1 MTILI
6 TGGCGF
12 IGSHTID
19 LLIENGYEVVVIDK
33 IFRKENMNKKAKYI
47 KLDITTKKLKSIM
60 KKESPDILLHL
71 AASINVRNS
80 LENPLEYVKNN
91 IIGTVNVLDSCI
103 SSNVK
108 KIVFSSSVAVYG
120 EPKYLPVDEKHE
132 IIMPIE
138 DPKNSLSKNSLLS
151 PTNPYA
157 ISKIASEFY
166 IQMYNQIYGIDYVI
180 LRYANVYGP
189 RQSLNSGAVIPS
201 FLQKLLSDQQPIIY
215 GDGKQTRDFVY
226 VEDVARANM
235 LAINWKSGIY
245 NIGSGKETSIIDI
258 LQKIK
263 SITKKNIDPIF
274 VEQKNEIKRI
284 FVSIEKAKKLGW
296 EPRIDIDEGIKRT
309 IEYFN
314 ANKIKQ
320 L

>member
-1 MTILI
+1 MKILV

-19 LLIENGYEVVVIDK
+19 LLIENGHEVIVIDK
-33 IFRKENMNKKAKYI
+33 VLRKENLNPKAKYI
-47 KLDITTKKLKSIM
+47 KLDITSKKLKSIV
-60 KKESPDILLHL
+60 KKESPEVLLHL

-80 LENPLEYVKNN
+80 LENPLEYAKNN
-91 IIGTVNVLDSCI
+91 IIGIVNVLDSCI

-108 KIVFSSSVAVYG
+108 KIIFSSSVAVYG

-138 DPKNSLSKNSLLS
+138 DPKNSLIS
-151 PTNPYA
+151 PINPYA
-157 ISKIASEFY
+157 ISKITSEFY
-166 IQMYNQIYGIDYVI
+166 IQMFNQIYGIDYVI

-189 RQSLNSGAVIPS
+189 RQSLSSGAVIPS
-201 FLQKLLSDQQPIIY
+201 FLQKLFSDQQPIIY
-215 GDGKQTRDFVY
+215 GDGKQIRDFVY

-263 SITKKNIDPIF
+263 AITKKNVKPIF
-274 VEQKNEIKRI
+274 SEQKNEIKRI

-296 EPRIDIDEGIKRT
+296 KPRIDIDEGIKRT
-309 IEYFN
+309 IEYFKQKL
-314 ANKIKQ
+314 NK
-320 L
+320 

>member
-1 MTILI
+1 
-6 TGGCGF
+6 
-12 IGSHTID
+12 
-19 LLIENGYEVVVIDK
+19 
-33 IFRKENMNKKAKYI
+33 
-47 KLDITTKKLKSIM
+47 
-60 KKESPDILLHL
+60 
-71 AASINVRNS
+71 
-80 LENPLEYVKNN
+80 
-91 IIGTVNVLDSCI
+91 
-103 SSNVK
+103 
-108 KIVFSSSVAVYG
+108 
-120 EPKYLPVDEKHE
+120 
-132 IIMPIE
+132 
-138 DPKNSLSKNSLLS
+138 
-151 PTNPYA
+151 
-157 ISKIASEFY
+157 
-166 IQMYNQIYGIDYVI
+166 
-180 LRYANVYGP
+180 
-189 RQSLNSGAVIPS
+189 
-201 FLQKLLSDQQPIIY
+201 
-215 GDGKQTRDFVY
+215 KQTRDFVY

>member
-1 MTILI
+1 MKILV

-19 LLIENGYEVVVIDK
+19 LLIENGHDVIVIDK
-33 IFRKENMNKKAKYI
+33 VLRKENLNPKAKYI
-47 KLDITTKKLKSIM
+47 KLDITSKKLKSII
-60 KKESPDILLHL
+60 KKESPEILLHL
-71 AASINVRNS
+71 AASINIRNS
-80 LENPLEYVKNN
+80 LEKPIEFAKNN
-91 IIGTVNVLDSCI
+91 IIGTINILDSCI
-103 SSNVK
+103 SSDIK
-108 KIVFSSSVAVYG
+108 KIIFSSSVAVYG

-132 IIMPIE
+132 IIMP
-138 DPKNSLSKNSLLS
+138 NSLDSKDSSLK
-151 PTNPYA
+151 PINPYA

-166 IQMYNQIYGIDYVI
+166 IQMFNQIYGIDYVI

-189 RQSLNSGAVIPS
+189 RQSLSSGAVIPS
-201 FLQKLLSDQQPIIY
+201 FIEKLLSDQQPIIY

-235 LAINWKSGIY
+235 LAINWKRGIY

-263 SITKKNIDPIF
+263 AITKKNIDAIF
-274 VEQKNEIKRI
+274 LEQKNEIKRI

-296 EPRIDIDEGIKRT
+296 KPLIDIDEGIKRT

-314 ANKIKQ
+314 ANKNKQ